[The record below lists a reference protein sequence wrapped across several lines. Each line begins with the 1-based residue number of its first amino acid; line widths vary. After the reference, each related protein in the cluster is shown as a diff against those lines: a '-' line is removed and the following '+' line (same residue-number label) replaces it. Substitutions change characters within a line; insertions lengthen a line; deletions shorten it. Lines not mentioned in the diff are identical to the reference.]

1 MHQMLL
7 WPCRE
12 WNSRSGAA
20 GTEAFSTGM
29 PLING
34 EDEEEDADAA
44 DRAGHEE
51 RDCR

>member
-1 MHQMLL
+1 VQ
-7 WPCRE
+7 RV
-12 WNSRSGAA
+12 
-20 GTEAFSTGM
+20 TEAFSGCM

-34 EDEEEDADAA
+34 QDEEKDADAA